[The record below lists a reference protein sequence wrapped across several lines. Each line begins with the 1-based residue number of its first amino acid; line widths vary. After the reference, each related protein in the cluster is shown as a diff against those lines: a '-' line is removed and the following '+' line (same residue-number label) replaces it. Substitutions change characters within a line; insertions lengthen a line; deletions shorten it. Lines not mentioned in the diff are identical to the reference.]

1 METKMAKHNKKRNVG
16 IVYELLLKY
25 VSSKLVENKKSEA
38 QVALDIIEKRFNK
51 NTELFKEFRLFKA
64 LTTSTAEDS
73 AIAAAIIQ
81 ESKQAAKRIDETKL
95 NSEKSKL
102 IHDINYKIN
111 DDSFFSASINEY
123 KLFATIQTLINDWRK
138 GDRSD
143 LTRMVMYEGQL
154 IQQLLATKEIAP
166 VLEEQKTEDTDKL
179 VIKIMTEKLN
189 EKYSDSLTTEQKD
202 IIKNYVFAAADGDMG
217 KFTTYLE
224 EIKTN
229 TLSMVTELHRTTD
242 NDIILEKVEEVKNK
256 ITSLNT
262 DDIQDSTIQR
272 FLQVSSLKD
281 ELMRAQ

>member
-25 VSSKLVENKKSEA
+25 ISSKLVENKKSEA

-51 NTELFKEFRLFKA
+51 DTELFKEFRLFKA

-154 IQQLLATKEIAP
+154 IQQLLTTKEIVP

-256 ITSLNT
+256 ITSLST
-262 DDIQDSTIQR
+262 DDIKDSTIQR